1 MKKLFAFLKSL
12 FIKIDV
18 LEEKANKFVDETSL
32 LSAEQKKK
40 AKKTLSDIDK
50 IEENLEDVVEK
61 AEVAA
66 DKVVDVVEN
75 KNIASVGDAINS
87 VKDVITEVKDVQQDV
102 KEVSETLK
110 KN

>member
-12 FIKIDV
+12 FSKIDV
-18 LEEKANKFVDETSL
+18 LEEKANKFVDETTL

-50 IEENLEDVVEK
+50 IEENLEDVVET

-66 DKVVDVVEN
+66 DKIVDVVEH
-75 KNIASVGDAINS
+75 KNIGAIGDAINS
-87 VKDVITEVKDVQQDV
+87 VKDVIDEAKDVQQDAQGVADLV
-102 KEVSETLK
+102 KK
-110 KN
+110 K

>member
-18 LEEKANKFVDETSL
+18 LEEKANKFVDETTL

-40 AKKTLSDIDK
+40 AKKTLGDIDK

-66 DKVVDVVEN
+66 DKVIDVVEH
-75 KNIASVGDAINS
+75 KNIAAVGDAINS
-87 VKDVITEVKDVQQDV
+87 VKDVITEAKDVKQDAQDV
-102 KEVSETLK
+102 ANLVK
-110 KN
+110 KK

>member
-12 FIKIDV
+12 FVKIDV
-18 LEEKANKFVDETSL
+18 LEEKANKFVDETTL

-40 AKKTLSDIDK
+40 AKKALSDIDK
-50 IEENLEDVVEK
+50 VEENIEDVVEK

-66 DKVVDVVEN
+66 DNVVDVVEN

-102 KEVSETLK
+102 KDVANLVK
-110 KN
+110 KK

>member
-87 VKDVITEVKDVQQDV
+87 VKDVITEVKDVQQDAKDVADLV
-102 KEVSETLK
+102 KK
-110 KN
+110 K

>member
-12 FIKIDV
+12 FVKIDV
-18 LEEKANKFVDETSL
+18 LEEKANKFVDETTL

-40 AKKTLSDIDK
+40 AKKALSDIDK
-50 IEENLEDVVEK
+50 VEENIEDVVEK

-102 KEVSETLK
+102 KDVANLVK

>member
-18 LEEKANKFVDETSL
+18 LEEKANKFVDETTL
-32 LSAEQKKK
+32 LSVEQKKK

-50 IEENLEDVVEK
+50 IEENIEDVVEK

-66 DKVVDVVEN
+66 DKVVDVVEH
-75 KNIASVGDAINS
+75 KNIADVGDAINS
-87 VKDVITEVKDVQQDV
+87 VKDVIIEAKDVQQDV
-102 KEVSETLK
+102 QDVANLVK
-110 KN
+110 KK